1 MTVDQA
7 IELGRAAIMLS
18 LLIGAP
24 IMLAAVVVGLV
35 ISIIQAMTQ
44 IQDQTLTFVPKIVV
58 MLLAALY
65 LLPWIMT
72 QMIEYSTNLFQSIPS
87 ML

>member
-1 MTVDQA
+1 
-7 IELGRAAIMLS
+7 MLS